1 MNNNYTRKF
10 DNLGI
15 WRAMIIFIIFVLF
28 VSKFHI
34 FDMPT
39 QIYLSIK
46 CYLPIGKIIIILE
59 NPITV
64 LLLLS
69 T

>member
-15 WRAMIIFIIFVLF
+15 WRVMTIFIIFILF

-34 FDMPT
+34 VDVT